1 MLLQH
6 GYIPHDRRSIND
18 HVHRTVR
25 RIREVHAILELQQL
39 TDVGKRP
46 CFMSTQLPE
55 SEDRSI
61 RRETTSATICILA
74 LTPPWHWAT
83 ESTYAGM
90 HAGLVALFVGGT
102 ASGSAEKRERLKSSA
117 LLRLSELLMNHLNC
131 ARSQYLTKM
140 AAREHQSHR

>member
-1 MLLQH
+1 M
-6 GYIPHDRRSIND
+6 
-18 HVHRTVR
+18 
-25 RIREVHAILELQQL
+25 HAILELQQL

-74 LTPPWHWAT
+74 PTPPWHWAT

-90 HAGLVALFVGGT
+90 QACIGGT
-102 ASGSAEKRERLKSSA
+102 ASGSAEKRERLKPSA

-131 ARSQYLTKM
+131 ARLQYLTEM